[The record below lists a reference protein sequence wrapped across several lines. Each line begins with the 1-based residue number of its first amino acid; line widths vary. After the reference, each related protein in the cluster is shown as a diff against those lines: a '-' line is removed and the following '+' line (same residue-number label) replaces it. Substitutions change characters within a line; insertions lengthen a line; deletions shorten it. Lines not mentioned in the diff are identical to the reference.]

1 MLQIIP
7 IPLPTLQ
14 LIAHFL
20 LIGDILLI
28 IGVFFK
34 LIGNVLRYIIA
45 TFLLSIG
52 ISFVIYLISQ
62 SDSTYL

>member
-7 IPLPTLQ
+7 ISLPTLQ

-20 LIGDILLI
+20 LIGDVILI

-45 TFLLSIG
+45 TVVLSIG
-52 ISFVIYLISQ
+52 ISFVIYLLTQ